1 MPESLAFLPK
11 FRTCFLVWTQTSEM
25 ISHGWLLTFTDWQ
38 LAENKGSAWQF
49 DLLENYDKA
58 LLNHGCGGRPQS
70 LYVFLAAGRG
80 LSRVWEDLLDQ
91 QCAGMGKKA
100 ARWGEQGRAGREDGC
115 AQPSTERVALTDP
128 AAGKCPYP
136 GISMNFA
143 YSLGSQRDVFPH
155 LRDEA
160 PQGKIWNFITMQIQ
174 LGCCSL
180 TSPSPHPSLLCLK
193 LLGCATILFH
203 ISSWSIP
210 EALLDLCRWVYS
222 FNSLLKY

>member
-1 MPESLAFLPK
+1 MA
-11 FRTCFLVWTQTSEM
+11 V
-25 ISHGWLLTFTDWQ
+25 
-38 LAENKGSAWQF
+38 
-49 DLLENYDKA
+49 
-58 LLNHGCGGRPQS
+58 GR
-70 LYVFLAAGRG
+70 R
-80 LSRVWEDLLDQ
+80 LSRVWEVLLPDQ
-91 QCAGMGKKA
+91 QQATGMGKKA
-100 ARWGEQGRAGREDGC
+100 AQWGEQGRAGREDGC
-115 AQPSTERVALTDP
+115 AQPITDP

-143 YSLGSQRDVFPH
+143 YSLGSQCDVFPH

-180 TSPSPHPSLLCLK
+180 TSPPPHPSLLCLK
-193 LLGCATILFH
+193 LLGHATILFH

-210 EALLDLCRWVYS
+210 EELLDLCRWVYS